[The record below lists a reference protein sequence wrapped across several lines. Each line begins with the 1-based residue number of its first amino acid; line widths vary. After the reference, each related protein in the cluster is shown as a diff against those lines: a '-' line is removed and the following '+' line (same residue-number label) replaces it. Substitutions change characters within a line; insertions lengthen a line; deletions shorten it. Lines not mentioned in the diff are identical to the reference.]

1 MVGLRLP
8 QIRRAARL
16 ISLGAVLAVLVS
28 FGISSAS
35 AAHQGENAAGTIT
48 IGAILPFSGTLS
60 YYGQEYRRGMDLAT
74 AYVNTHGGLGGGKK
88 LAIKYID
95 GPNAAA
101 QADGVRALNSQGI
114 KIYTGTGS
122 SSFDLADAT
131 VGDQLKMLGWLLGV
145 DRATADKHPDWVIQP
160 QQTTEYFTR
169 PAIQI
174 LATIPAKMGKKSR
187 DLKVAIVCSN
197 DAYGQSN
204 CAAYKKYVNGH
215 MKANIVLEQYYDR
228 AATDLSP
235 VVLRLQAANP
245 DVVLQTGYTDD
256 VVTMW
261 RQAKQ
266 VGYQPKWFLG
276 SGGTATVNFEQ
287 ALGSWANGFIA
298 VSYAMPSKGAP
309 KSVVFANRYKA
320 VFGEALPS
328 GHAMMVYSGIL
339 KLADAIRA
347 AKGSGDPQTIIKAAE
362 KMLKPAFTYPDGCG
376 FRLFQ
381 HRNVRCSTVAMQW
394 QDQKLRMVWPKQ
406 FAEKKIIG
414 PLPIK

>member
-1 MVGLRLP
+1 MQGLRLP
-8 QIRRAARL
+8 QIGRPARL

-28 FGISSAS
+28 LGISSAS
-35 AAHQGENAAGTIT
+35 AAHQGETAGTIT

-74 AYVNTHGGLGGGKK
+74 AYVNTHGGLGGGNK

-131 VGDQLKMLGWLLGV
+131 VGDQLHMLGWLLGV
-145 DRATADKHPDWVIQP
+145 DRTTADKHPDWVIQP

-174 LATIPAKMGKKSR
+174 LATIPARMGKKSR

-204 CAAYKKYVNGH
+204 CAAYKKYVTGH

-266 VGYQPKWFLG
+266 VGYEPKWFLG

-309 KSVVFANRYKA
+309 KSVAFANRYKA

-376 FRLFQ
+376 FRLYQ

>member
-1 MVGLRLP
+1 MQGLRLP
-8 QIRRAARL
+8 QIGRSARL
-16 ISLGAVLAVLVS
+16 VSLAAVLAVLVS
-28 FGISSAS
+28 LGVSSAT
-35 AAHQGENAAGTIT
+35 AAKRAETAGTIT
-48 IGAILPFSGTLS
+48 VGAILPFSGTLS
-60 YYGQEYRRGMDLAT
+60 YYGQEYRRGMDMAA
-74 AYVNTHGGLGGGKK
+74 AYINQHGGLGGGKK
-88 LAIKYID
+88 LAMKYVD

-101 QADGVRALNSQGI
+101 QADGVRSLNAQGI
-114 KIYTGTGS
+114 KIYAGTGS

-131 VGDQLKMLGWLLGV
+131 VGDQLHMLGWLFGV
-145 DRATADKHPDWVIQP
+145 DRATADKHPEWVVQP
-160 QQTTEYFTR
+160 SPTTEYFTR

-174 LATIPAKMGKKSR
+174 LATIPKRMGKKSR

-204 CAAYKKYVNGH
+204 CAAYKSYVNGH

-235 VVLRLQAANP
+235 VVLRLQAAQP

-276 SGGTATVNFEQ
+276 SGGTATTNFVN
-287 ALGSWANGFIA
+287 ALGDWANGFIA

-309 KSVVFANRYKA
+309 KSVAFANKYKDI
-320 VFGEALPS
+320 FGEALPS
-328 GHAMMVYSGIL
+328 GHAMMVYSGML

-347 AKGSGDPQTIIKAAE
+347 AKGSDDPKTIIAAAE
-362 KMLKPAFTYPDGCG
+362 KMLKPTFTYPDGCG
-376 FRLFQ
+376 FRLYQ

-394 QDQKLRMVWPKQ
+394 QDQKLRMVWPSQ
-406 FAEKKIIG
+406 FAETKIIG
-414 PLPIK
+414 PLPVK